1 MNGFKHDLRLFWVP
15 GRVAPSPRSSSVNTE
30 NPDDIC
36 AYQDEVT
43 ALETLREKLY
53 EIAQTA
59 TGTIHE
65 LPQIEGAPKVI
76 ERPWPTFEAGQR
88 YVAWN
93 LFAIDPSTDL
103 EVQLS
108 KRLENIGGGVMWLE
122 SIRSNRG
129 VVQNSPPQENI
140 AKGYKCQ
147 DCRRF
152 SYEQGQEWL
161 NQETHR
167 FEKANAQMWRDVVGL
182 ISETQNVEVPNS
194 LEEFGACLE
203 DSKLVTKLYPG
214 CNKFKSRV
222 VWRVEEACL
231 PTGTTPGREESGES
245 RPGQ

>member
-1 MNGFKHDLRLFWVP
+1 MNALVHDLCLFWVP
-15 GRVAPSPRSSSVNTE
+15 NRVAPSPRSSSVNTE
-30 NPDDIC
+30 SPEDIF

-43 ALETLREKLY
+43 ALETLREKLR
-53 EIAQTA
+53 EVAQTA

-65 LPQIEGAPKVI
+65 LPQIDGAPKVI
-76 ERPWPTFEAGQR
+76 EKPWPTVEAGQR

-93 LFAIDPSTDL
+93 LFAIDPISGH

-108 KRLENIGGGVMWLE
+108 KRLENIGNGVMWLE
-122 SIRSNRG
+122 SIRSNRAVTQ
-129 VVQNSPPQENI
+129 VVPPQENI
-140 AKGYKCQ
+140 AKGYKCE

-214 CNKFKSRV
+214 CNKFKARTL
-222 VWRVEEACL
+222 WRVEACP
-231 PTGTTPGREESGES
+231 PTGTTPGEENGES
-245 RPGQ
+245 HHGQ